1 MNDGLIGIAG
11 TPITNP
17 RKRIVRATSQA
28 MNAGTPS
35 VSYAISPPVN
45 PAKTEVRFLGF
56 SSSGSGDDVRVELAT
71 DGSALTFY
79 RENATAIAS
88 NNVKASAELTEFY

>member
-17 RKRIVRATSQA
+17 RKRIVNVPAQQIL
-28 MNAGTPS
+28 AGASSTA
-35 VSYAISPPVN
+35 YAISPPVN

-56 SSSGSGDDVRVELAT
+56 SSSGAGDDVRVELAT

-79 RENATAIAS
+79 RENATS
-88 NNVKASAELTEFY
+88 NNVKASAQLTEFY